1 MRLSP
6 WLQRNKLWK
15 RYVKYLF
22 VCLSVCLSVCLYV
35 LTFYWSQQSSS
46 CCQKLVYKDFNYF
59 FGNTNYCPCYH
70 PCKNNALYAQ
80 WRSLSAHPCVCCYI
94 CLFVCTSVCLSA
106 HLSVCLHICL
116 FVCASIC
123 LCILSVYPSCL
134 SISVYLSCLSV
145 CLSILS
151 CSLVGMFF
159 GSSVN
164 LLSIVS
170 L

>member
-106 HLSVCLHICL
+106 HL
-116 FVCASIC
+116 FVC
-123 LCILSVYPSCL
+123 LCIHLSVHP
-134 SISVYLSCLSV
+134 V

-151 CSLVGMFF
+151 VYLC
-159 GSSVN
+159 
-164 LLSIVS
+164 LSILSVCLS
-170 L
+170 VYSILFIGWNVLWFICQFTFYC